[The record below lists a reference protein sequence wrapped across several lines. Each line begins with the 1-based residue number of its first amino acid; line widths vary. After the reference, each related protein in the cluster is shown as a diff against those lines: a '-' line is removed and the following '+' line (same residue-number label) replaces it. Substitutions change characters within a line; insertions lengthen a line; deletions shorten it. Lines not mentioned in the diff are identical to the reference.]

1 MFVPTIKIKR
11 VNEAQDAVVNSVAKL
26 QISNDSKSIT
36 QSDRNS
42 SPIAHEKGS
51 NTSSSTSSSCS
62 SSTIAAKATT
72 TVQNE
77 SSVTNKETQQKEKP
91 SSKVAGEAPKEDDKL
106 TTKKTTTTE
115 PITVSINE
123 NKNDEPTIEIDPSD
137 EDSIIVTLTNG
148 KKFTADRYCPHAGAD
163 LTYLGEVAEDEYPP
177 EIGPILMCTL
187 HYWEFLLEKEGRSA
201 NGWATLNACPVPADK
216 CPAGENNKKLDW

>member
-11 VNEAQDAVVNSVAKL
+11 VNETQEAITHSIAQL
-26 QISNDSKSIT
+26 QINNDSKSKTPSAAHSSHMISEKSNKT
-36 QSDRNS
+36 PS
-42 SPIAHEKGS
+42 SP
-51 NTSSSTSSSCS
+51 ST
-62 SSTIAAKATT
+62 TATKIT

-77 SSVTNKETQQKEKP
+77 PSVTKKEIQPKEEPVSKETPQ
-91 SSKVAGEAPKEDDKL
+91 EDTKL
-106 TTKKTTTTE
+106 TNTTTE
-115 PITVSINE
+115 PSITTVSVDE
-123 NKNDEPTIEIDPSD
+123 YKNKEPTIEVDPSD
-137 EDSIIVTLTNG
+137 KESIIVTLTNG

-201 NGWATLNACPVPADK
+201 NGWATLNACPVPEDQ
-216 CPAGENNKKLDW
+216 CPVGENNKKLDW

>member
-36 QSDRNS
+36 QSDRNP
-42 SPIAHEKGS
+42 SPVAREKNS
-51 NTSSSTSSSCS
+51 NTSSST
-62 SSTIAAKATT
+62 TANKTTT
-72 TVQNE
+72 TVQNK
-77 SSVTNKETQQKEKP
+77 SSVTNKETQQKEEP
-91 SSKVAGEAPKEDDKL
+91 SSKVTGEAPKEDDKSA
-106 TTKKTTTTE
+106 TKETTTTE
-115 PITVSINE
+115 SITVSINE
-123 NKNDEPTIEIDPSD
+123 NKNDEPTIEVDPSD

-201 NGWATLNACPVPADK
+201 NGWATLNACPVPADQ
-216 CPAGENNKKLDW
+216 CPAGKNNKKLDW